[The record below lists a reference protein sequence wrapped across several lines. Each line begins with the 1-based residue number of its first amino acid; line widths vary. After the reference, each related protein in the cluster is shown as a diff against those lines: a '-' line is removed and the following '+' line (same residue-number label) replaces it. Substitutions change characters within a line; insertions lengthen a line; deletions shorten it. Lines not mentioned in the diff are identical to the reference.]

1 MRVPLAL
8 LNFPVMLIGARNTI
22 RDDDMTITELKL
34 EEETLGR
41 IDKLA
46 IAIHRDRTWVM
57 HKAIQRY
64 LDSEEWFVSSA
75 PAGTRTVIEDH

>member
-8 LNFPVMLIGARNTI
+8 PNFPVMLIGARNTI
-22 RDDDMTITELKL
+22 RADDMTITELKL

-46 IAIHRDRTWVM
+46 TAIHRDRTWVM

>member
-1 MRVPLAL
+1 MPNFRVI
-8 LNFPVMLIGARNTI
+8 LIGARNII
-22 RDDDMTITELKL
+22 RDHNMTTTELKL

-46 IAIHRDRTWVM
+46 TAMHRDRTWVM